1 MFLPDEA
8 VHAAL
13 AAVTN
18 QTRWCGLSTTE
29 PVLQADGTYTNV
41 TEPAVNSYARVQV
54 PASDW
59 SAPADRFTQCEVLFA
74 DPVDDYGVVVAWVH
88 FDAATGGTAD
98 LAGVTADGTDLVA
111 GTSNVTVICRI
122 DAPDT
127 DY

>member
-29 PVLQADGTYTNV
+29 PVLQADGSYTNV
-41 TEPAVNSYARVQV
+41 TEPTGAPRVQV
-54 PASDW
+54 LPGDW
-59 SAPADRFTQCEVLFA
+59 SAPVDRATQCEVVFP
-74 DPVDDYGVVVAWVH
+74 DPVDDWGVVVAWVH
-88 FDAATGGTAD
+88 FDAATGGAAD
-98 LAGVTADGTDLVA
+98 LAGVVADGTDLAA
-111 GTSNVTVICRI
+111 GTSDVTVVCRI

>member
-29 PVLQADGTYTNV
+29 PLLQADGTYTNV
-41 TEPAVNSYARVQV
+41 TEPTGAPRVQV
-54 PASDW
+54 LPGDW
-59 SAPADRFTQCEVLFA
+59 SAPADRFTQCDVIFP
-74 DPVDDYGVVVAWVH
+74 DPVEDYGVVVAWVH
-88 FDAATGGTAD
+88 FDAVTGGTAD
-98 LAGVTADGTDLVA
+98 LAGEFASAKDLPA
-111 GTSNVTVICRI
+111 GESDVTVSCRI
-122 DAPDT
+122 EAPDT